1 MGHASRGS
9 LEVLGRLLFGAG
21 LSCVTVWGEH
31 LFWVGILVGV
41 AGVLGAYP
49 LYTYITKK
57 ERERLAPGIIK
68 LADALLQ

>member
-1 MGHASRGS
+1 M
-9 LEVLGRLLFGAG
+9 
-21 LSCVTVWGEH
+21 TVWGEH